1 MQVTSRGA
9 ETSREK
15 AYLKVNS
22 PSLKHKSHAKSE
34 EVSERRDYAKPQ
46 NK

>member
-22 PSLKHKSHAKSE
+22 PSLKHKSSGKSE
-34 EVSERRDYAKPQ
+34 EGSERRDYSKPK

>member
-22 PSLKHKSHAKSE
+22 PSLKHKSSAESE
-34 EVSERRDYAKPQ
+34 EGSEKRDYSE
-46 NK
+46 